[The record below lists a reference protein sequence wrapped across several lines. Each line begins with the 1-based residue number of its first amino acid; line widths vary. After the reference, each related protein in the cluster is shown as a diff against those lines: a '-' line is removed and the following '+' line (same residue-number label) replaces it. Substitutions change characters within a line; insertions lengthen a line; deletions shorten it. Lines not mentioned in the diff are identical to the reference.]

1 VSGDPCQQLVNRRVR
16 HFSLEHLLYE
26 IGQRLTTGFRA
37 AHQLAVQPIG
47 DVADLDHPR
56 HAVSVAHAQ
65 RMRKSLGRSTRHDR
79 LGYGTMPSMCCVL
92 VLLAFLGPR
101 VVLALLWILTNYL
114 NRAFDTFLWP
124 LLGFLFLP
132 WTTIAFAVAQNELG
146 GASGLGLIVVA
157 LGFLADIGVIGGG
170 ARRRL

>member
-1 VSGDPCQQLVNRRVR
+1 
-16 HFSLEHLLYE
+16 
-26 IGQRLTTGFRA
+26 
-37 AHQLAVQPIG
+37 
-47 DVADLDHPR
+47 
-56 HAVSVAHAQ
+56 
-65 RMRKSLGRSTRHDR
+65 
-79 LGYGTMPSMCCVL
+79 MPPMCCVL

-101 VVLALLWILTNYL
+101 VVVALLWIFTNYL